1 MKEEEGKN
9 GSYSER
15 SEESRLVN
23 KAILFDWIL
32 RVAQDDGEKRMTERK
47 EGVATSSEKGRKKG
61 KKRTKEEGENGR
73 RDGLK
78 WKEPQTVVC
87 DSS

>member
-32 RVAQDDGEKRMTERK
+32 RVAQDDGEKEKRMTERK
-47 EGVATSSEKGRKKG
+47 EGVAAM
-61 KKRTKEEGENGR
+61 
-73 RDGLK
+73 
-78 WKEPQTVVC
+78 
-87 DSS
+87 